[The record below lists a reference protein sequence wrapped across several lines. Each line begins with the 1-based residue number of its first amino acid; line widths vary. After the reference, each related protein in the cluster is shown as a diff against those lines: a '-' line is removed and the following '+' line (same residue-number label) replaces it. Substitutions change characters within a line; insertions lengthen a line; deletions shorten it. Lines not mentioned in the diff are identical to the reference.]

1 MQAGFPRLVVMS
13 GKEVGS
19 CREGRDG
26 RWVRTCGIIS
36 PVFFL
41 SSSAQL
47 SSGLQAEFGLLGVAH
62 PDCATHQGAADENVS
77 ARLNRAPLQADLRCI
92 Y

>member
-1 MQAGFPRLVVMS
+1 MQAGLPRLVMS

-47 SSGLQAEFGLLGVAH
+47 SSGLRAAFGLLGVAH
-62 PDCATHQGAADENVS
+62 PGCATHQGVADESLS
-77 ARLNRAPLQADLRCI
+77 ARLNRAPLQADLRRI